1 MERTPLV
8 LARAHEAVAGG
19 CALRRPTH
27 LHTSEDTLPGVRAS
41 TDRHRKLS
49 NIAGV
54 RRPSQSVHA
63 SSWSTPATQRPART
77 HQIDLVGAVV
87 RRPRYFRLD
96 VRAPGQVE
104 VAVTGAVLDH
114 AGCLVT
120 GVGRRIRSVEND
132 LETLCP
138 PHVT

>member
-1 MERTPLV
+1 MERAPLV

-63 SSWSTPATQRPART
+63 HHHGQRQHKGQHART
-77 HQIDLVGAVV
+77 RLISSAQSSAGPGISGLMSALQV
-87 RRPRYFRLD
+87 R
-96 VRAPGQVE
+96 
-104 VAVTGAVLDH
+104 
-114 AGCLVT
+114 
-120 GVGRRIRSVEND
+120 
-132 LETLCP
+132 
-138 PHVT
+138 